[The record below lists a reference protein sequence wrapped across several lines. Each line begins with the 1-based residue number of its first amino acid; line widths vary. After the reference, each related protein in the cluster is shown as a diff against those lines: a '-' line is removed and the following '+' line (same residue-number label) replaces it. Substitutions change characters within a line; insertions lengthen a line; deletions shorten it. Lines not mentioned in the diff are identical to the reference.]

1 MLAAAFLDCSDGV
14 WTEEGTKGGGGGGG
28 GVGDGSSTDVNDGT

>member
-28 GVGDGSSTDVNDGT
+28 VGDGSSTGVNGGT

>member
-28 GVGDGSSTDVNDGT
+28 VGDGSSTDVNGDT